1 MEDSFQSKLDMY
13 RAVKAVCDEKPLV
26 WRRSEAFVAAFADFC
41 GCVEKLIQWQ
51 PAVGIFNSVTN
62 GIALEMESAEL
73 ILTARMDEL
82 IEQFEP
88 VDVAFVDDYTA
99 ARSREMPDG
108 NFMPAAP
115 RPCSENLP
123 PFVMNGED
131 IVGRDAAA

>member
-1 MEDSFQSKLDMY
+1 MQ
-13 RAVKAVCDEKPLV
+13 R
-26 WRRSEAFVAAFADFC
+26 
-41 GCVEKLIQWQ
+41 Q
-51 PAVGIFNSVTN
+51 PAVGIFNSVRN

-73 ILTARMDEL
+73 ILTSRMDEL

-99 ARSREMPDG
+99 ARSMEMPDG
-108 NFMPAAP
+108 NFISTAP
-115 RPCSENLP
+115 HPCSENLP

>member
-62 GIALEMESAEL
+62 GIAMEMESAEL

-108 NFMPAAP
+108 NLLPSVP
-115 RPCSENLP
+115 RPCPKNLP
-123 PFVMNGED
+123 PFAMNGED